1 MIIFNDT
8 IIQNVCG
15 EGALNGLTVK
25 YISHYRDIDR
35 TDQVGLIAL
44 DHVLFPI
51 SIFT

>member
-1 MIIFNDT
+1 M
-8 IIQNVCG
+8 CG
-15 EGALNGLTVK
+15 EGALNDLTVK

-35 TDQVGLIAL
+35 TDQVRLIAL